1 MPTMTKPRVLTV
13 VGNRPQYIKCAAVS
27 PPLREVADEVL
38 LDTGQHYDH
47 ELAGVFYEQLALPAP
62 DISLGVGSGTHAE
75 QTARILVGV
84 EAALIERRP
93 DLVLVY
99 GDTNS
104 TLAAGLA
111 AAKLHVP
118 VAHVEAGLRSFD
130 RRMPE
135 EVNRV
140 LTDRLS
146 SLLFCPTSVAVQN
159 LRAEGITEGVHQVGD
174 VMYDLA
180 LRALTPEVEADV
192 LARFGVQPGSYVYA
206 TVHRPANADS
216 PDRLAAIVGVLS
228 ALEEPVVFAVHPRTR
243 ATLDRA
249 GLLAVLASRLS
260 IVPPVSYLESLAL
273 IRNARVV
280 ATDSGGMQKEAFMLR
295 TPCVTLRDTSEWVET
310 VESGWN
316 VLVDAD
322 PSRLATALAA
332 AAPGEVSPDFYGDGT
347 AGRRIAAIIAA
358 AGDVSIG

>member
-1 MPTMTKPRVLTV
+1 MTKPRVLTV

-27 PPLREVADEVL
+27 PVLREVADEVL

-47 ELAGVFYEQLALPAP
+47 ELAGVFFEQLGLPAP
-62 DISLGVGSGTHAE
+62 DIALGVGSGTHAE

-84 EAALIERRP
+84 EEAVVERRP
-93 DLVLVY
+93 DLVLVF

-146 SLLFCPTSVAVQN
+146 SLLFCPTAVAVRN
-159 LRAEGITEGVHQVGD
+159 LRAEGIVDGVHQVGD

-180 LRALTPEVEADV
+180 LRALTPRLERDV
-192 LARFGVQPGSYVYA
+192 LERFDVRPGRYVFA

-216 PDRLAAIVGVLS
+216 PDRLAAIVEVFS
-228 ALEEPVVFAVHPRTR
+228 ALDEPVMFAVHPRTR
-243 ATLDRA
+243 ATLERE
-249 GLLAVLASRLS
+249 GLTAAPGPRLR
-260 IVPPVSYLESLAL
+260 IVPPVGYFESLAL

-280 ATDSGGMQKEAFMLR
+280 ATDSGGMQKEAFLLR
-295 TPCVTLRDTSEWVET
+295 TPCVTMRDTSEWVET
-310 VESGWN
+310 IESGWN

-322 PSRLATALAA
+322 PARLSAALAA
-332 AAPGEVSPDFYGDGT
+332 AAPGDPPPDCYGSGD
-347 AGRRIAAIIAA
+347 AGARIAAVIAA
-358 AGDVSIG
+358 AIG

>member
-1 MPTMTKPRVLTV
+1 MTV

-27 PPLREVADEVL
+27 PPLRAVVRELL

-47 ELAGVFYEQLALPAP
+47 ELAGIFFEQLALPAP
-62 DISLGVGSGTHAE
+62 DIALGVGSGTHAD

-84 EAALIERRP
+84 EAAVLAERP

-111 AAKLHVP
+111 AIKLHVP

-146 SLLFCPTSVAVQN
+146 ALLFCPTTTAVDN
-159 LRAEGITEGVHQVGD
+159 LAAEGIAAGVHLVGD
-174 VMYDLA
+174 VMYDLV
-180 LRALTPEVEADV
+180 LRARVPEVEAAV
-192 LARFGVQPGSYVYA
+192 LSRFAVEPGRYVFA

-216 PDRLAAIVGVLS
+216 PERLAAIVSVL
-228 ALEEPVVFAVHPRTR
+228 AGLGEPVVFAVHPRTS
-243 ATLDRA
+243 ATLA
-249 GLLAVLASRLS
+249 ATGLLDSLPDTVR
-260 IVPPVSYLESLAL
+260 VGPPVGYFESLAL
-273 IRNARVV
+273 VGHARVV
-280 ATDSGGMQKEAFMLR
+280 ATDSGGMQKEAFMLK

-310 VESGWN
+310 LEQGWN

-322 PSRLATALAA
+322 PEQLRAALATA
-332 AAPGEVSPDFYGDGT
+332 APGRPYNGCYGDGD
-347 AGRRIAAIIAA
+347 AGARTAA
-358 AGDVSIG
+358 AVAAFLGV

>member
-1 MPTMTKPRVLTV
+1 MTRPTVMTV

-27 PPLREVADEVL
+27 PHLRRVVREL
-38 LDTGQHYDH
+38 LVDTGQHYDH
-47 ELAGVFYEQLALPAP
+47 ELAGVFFEQLGIPVP
-62 DISLGVGSGTHAE
+62 DRSLGVGSGSHAE
-75 QTARILVGV
+75 QTGRIMVGV
-84 EAALIERRP
+84 EDAVLAERP

-111 AAKLHVP
+111 AVKVQVP

-146 SLLFCPTSVAVQN
+146 RLLFCPTRTAVDN
-159 LRAEGITEGVHQVGD
+159 LAAEGISDGVHQVGD

-180 LRALTPEVEADV
+180 LRALTPDVEAAA
-192 LARFGVQPGSYVYA
+192 LARFSVEAGRFVFA

-216 PDRLAAIVGVLS
+216 PERLAAIVGVL
-228 ALEEPVVFAVHPRTR
+228 AGLGEPVVFAVHPRTR
-243 ATLDRA
+243 AALERADLLA
-249 GLLAVLASRLS
+249 GLPAAVRVS
-260 IVPPVSYLESLAL
+260 PPVGYFDSLAL
-273 IRNARVV
+273 VRNARVV

-295 TPCVTLRDTSEWVET
+295 TPCVTMRDTSEWVET
-310 VESGWN
+310 LQYGWN

-322 PSRLATALAA
+322 PEKLSAALAA
-332 AAPGEVSPDFYGDGT
+332 AAPGHPCDDCYGSGD
-347 AGRRIAAIIAA
+347 AGERIAAVVADYLGA
-358 AGDVSIG
+358 V